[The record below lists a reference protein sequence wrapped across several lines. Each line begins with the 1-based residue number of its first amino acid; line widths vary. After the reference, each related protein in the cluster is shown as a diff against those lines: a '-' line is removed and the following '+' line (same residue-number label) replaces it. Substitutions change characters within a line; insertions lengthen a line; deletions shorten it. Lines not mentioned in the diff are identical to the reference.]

1 MQIKILS
8 AEVKTTNQK
17 RNDQEVSTVIAQVS
31 CECAVFEVVF
41 LFTRSGEFLSK
52 NGRPIV
58 KFRDFNKQNGKI
70 QVVGQT
76 NYQSLLYNRVIERLG
91 EVKTLVT
98 SYLLQNDFIDATL
111 LKKKSPEL
119 YLAASQ
125 IKVIFSK

>member
-8 AEVKTTNQK
+8 AEVKTTDQTLN
-17 RNDQEVSTVIAQVS
+17 NQEVSTVIAQVS
-31 CECAVFEVVF
+31 CECAVLEVVF
-41 LFTRSGEFLSK
+41 LFTRGGDFISK

-58 KFRDFNKQNGKI
+58 KFRDFNKQNGRV

-91 EVKTLVT
+91 EVKTLIT

-111 LKKKSPEL
+111 LKEKSPAL

-125 IKVIFSK
+125 TKVVFSK

>member
-8 AEVKTTNQK
+8 AEVKTTNQTL
-17 RNDQEVSTVIAQVS
+17 NNQAVSTVITQVS
-31 CECAVFEVVF
+31 CECAVLEVVF
-41 LFTRSGEFLSK
+41 LFTRSGDFLPKSGK
-52 NGRPIV
+52 PIV
-58 KFRDFNKQNGKI
+58 KFRDFNKQNGRA

-91 EVKTLVT
+91 EVKTLIT

-111 LKKKSPEL
+111 LKEKSPTL

-125 IKVIFSK
+125 TKVVFSK